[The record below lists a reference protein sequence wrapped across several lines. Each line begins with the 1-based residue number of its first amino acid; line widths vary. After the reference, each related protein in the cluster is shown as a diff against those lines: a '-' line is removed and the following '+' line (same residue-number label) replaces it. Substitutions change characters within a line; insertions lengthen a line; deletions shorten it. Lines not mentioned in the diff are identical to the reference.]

1 MPKLLIQILVENSIK
16 YGYIKKEKLE
26 IKIIGEVYKE
36 KLVLEVIDDGMGMDN
51 IKVMEIEDMI
61 CSVEN
66 KSNHIGLHNL
76 YRRLELFYGDSKEFK
91 INSIQGEGTN
101 IKISI
106 PYEKGENNV

>member
-16 YGYIKKEKLE
+16 YGYIKKDKLE

-36 KLVLEVIDDGMGMDN
+36 KLILEVIDDGIGMDN
-51 IKVMEIEDMI
+51 IKVMEIQDMI
-61 CSVEN
+61 SNVEN

-106 PYEKGENNV
+106 PYEKGDNNV